1 MLLGALSL
9 GASATTAAASGPTT
23 PPFTQCP
30 AVGGDTS
37 CGLLIVINPNGSP
50 TVLSDPGQG
59 PYDAIEDTLIG
70 VQNLSGQTIPSLP
83 ISGSDIFGLDGDGLC
98 TQSPRPAGCPFGA
111 TGYEGPGTAFTITD
125 ADRGTVL
132 FAGGLAPGASA
143 YFSLEGR
150 VASSSL
156 SIDAFIQA
164 SGTAFSAVEG
174 ATSSRTAATFT
185 DSDTG
190 ATASD
195 YAATIDW
202 GDGSSSP
209 GAVGG
214 GGGSFTVSG
223 SHGYAEEG
231 TFTVSVT
238 ITDVDNPSNT
248 ATARST
254 ATVSDAALSA
264 ACAAPATSTASFNG
278 PVVTLGDA
286 DPGGTATDFTATI
299 GWGDGSSSAG
309 TITGPSGGPFAV
321 GGTHT
326 FASTGFFTITT
337 TVRDAGG
344 STAST
349 SCTLLVFAFAPGGG
363 AFVIGDGN
371 SASGASATFWSAR
384 WSSLNSV
391 SGGTAPASFKGFA
404 ETPATPGCG
413 RAWST
418 DTGNS
423 TPPPAGP
430 LPAYMAVIVTGFVSQ
445 SGPTDSGS
453 TAHIVVVRTAAGY
466 AADPGHDG
474 TGTVAALVC

>member
-1 MLLGALSL
+1 MAGTRRRAPSVRRRAAIGAAMLLGALSL

-125 ADRGTVL
+125 ADHGTVL

-185 DSDTG
+185 DSGERLRRD
-190 ATASD
+190 
-195 YAATIDW
+195 
-202 GDGSSSP
+202 
-209 GAVGG
+209 
-214 GGGSFTVSG
+214 
-223 SHGYAEEG
+223 H
-231 TFTVSVT
+231 
-238 ITDVDNPSNT
+238 
-248 ATARST
+248 R
-254 ATVSDAALSA
+254 
-264 ACAAPATSTASFNG
+264 
-278 PVVTLGDA
+278 LG
-286 DPGGTATDFTATI
+286 
-299 GWGDGSSSAG
+299 
-309 TITGPSGGPFAV
+309 
-321 GGTHT
+321 
-326 FASTGFFTITT
+326 
-337 TVRDAGG
+337 
-344 STAST
+344 
-349 SCTLLVFAFAPGGG
+349 
-363 AFVIGDGN
+363 
-371 SASGASATFWSAR
+371 
-384 WSSLNSV
+384 
-391 SGGTAPASFKGFA
+391 
-404 ETPATPGCG
+404 
-413 RAWST
+413 
-418 DTGNS
+418 
-423 TPPPAGP
+423 
-430 LPAYMAVIVTGFVSQ
+430 
-445 SGPTDSGS
+445 
-453 TAHIVVVRTAAGY
+453 
-466 AADPGHDG
+466 
-474 TGTVAALVC
+474 